1 MKVILLQDVKGQG
14 KAGEIKEVSEGYA
27 RNFLFPKGLA
37 KEANAANLN
46 ALEAKKAHEQK
57 KAQQQL
63 EEAKKLAAILNET
76 TVTIV
81 AKVGEGGK
89 IFGAITAKQIAEA
102 LEKQKLVV
110 DKRKIH
116 LDEPI
121 RSLGT
126 TVVPV
131 KLHPEVTASLRVH
144 IQAES

>member
-14 KAGEIKEVSEGYA
+14 KAGQIKEVSEGYA

-46 ALEAKKAHEQK
+46 ALQAKKESDLK

-63 EEAKKLAAILNET
+63 EEAKKLAAILDET
-76 TVTIV
+76 TVTIRT
-81 AKVGEGGK
+81 KVGEGGK

-102 LEKQKLVV
+102 LEKLNLTV

-121 RSLGT
+121 RALGT
-126 TVVPV
+126 TVVTV
-131 KLHPEVTASLRVH
+131 KVHQDVSATLRVH
-144 IQAES
+144 VQAES